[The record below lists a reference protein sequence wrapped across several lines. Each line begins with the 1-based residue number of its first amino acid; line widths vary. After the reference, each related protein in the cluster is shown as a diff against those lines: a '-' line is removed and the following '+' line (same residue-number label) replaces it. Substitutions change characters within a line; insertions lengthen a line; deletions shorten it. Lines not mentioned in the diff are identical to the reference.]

1 MFHSRAMLT
10 TTAWIWLLGALLA
23 VALGGFLLR
32 LSRDRAKRRAR
43 QAYYAQAAKAS
54 RPQALTSA
62 PAPLSG
68 GITPEQAAS
77 IKAHA
82 ERTADRDWAA
92 ARSSAINPYD
102 HGTPE
107 YVLWYATYHLRMG
120 DLAEQAE
127 AEADADRKQDR
138 T

>member
-1 MFHSRAMLT
+1 MLSAT
-10 TTAWIWLLGALLA
+10 TWMWLLGALAA
-23 VALGGFLLR
+23 VAGGGFVLGLLR
-32 LSRDRAKRRAR
+32 DAAKRRAR
-43 QAYYAQAAKAS
+43 HSYYAQAGQVS
-54 RPQALTSA
+54 RPQSLANSA

-82 ERTADRDWAA
+82 ERTAQRDWVA

-107 YVLWYATYHLRMG
+107 YVLWYTTYHLRMG
-120 DLAEQAE
+120 ELAEQAE
-127 AEADADRKQDR
+127 AEAERKQDS
-138 T
+138 